1 MVRCIKQL
9 ENDKNL
15 SKKLKIYHSKVKQ
28 LKEKESEIMNNIIY
42 VEENAIDDVINDD
55 SINEIQEVKRRRG
68 RPKNSTKKNLIQV

>member
-1 MVRCIKQL
+1 MVRSIKQL

-15 SKKLKIYHSKVKQ
+15 SEKLKIYHSKIKQ
-28 LKEKESEIMNNIIY
+28 LKEKESEIMNNIIH

-68 RPKNSTKKNLIQV
+68 RPKNSTKKI

>member
-1 MVRCIKQL
+1 MVRSLKQL
-9 ENDKNL
+9 ENDKIL
-15 SKKLKIYHSKVKQ
+15 SEKLKIYHSKVKQ
-28 LKEKESEIMNNIIY
+28 LKEKESEIMNNIIH